1 MLYVLHRLSLFSTR
15 WQTLSYVFNPIFYVE
30 MKPFFFFI
38 CFGFAISLSDSLL
51 FLLFSVSCI
60 YIYIYIYI
68 YLVIYIYIYIYLVY
82 IYIYI
87 PAGIYL
93 LKVNNTIDHRNTRTK
108 CEICSKLTMKI
119 PERRHGVFLVSLLL
133 TLNM

>member
-1 MLYVLHRLSLFSTR
+1 MLYVLHRLSLFNTR
-15 WQTLSYVFNPIFYVE
+15 WQNLSYVFNAIFYVE

-38 CFGFAISLSDSLL
+38 CFGFAISLSLILCYFCFSLSL
-51 FLLFSVSCI
+51 V
-60 YIYIYIYI
+60 YIYISCDIYI
-68 YLVIYIYIYIYLVY
+68 FCV
-82 IYIYI
+82 YIYI

-108 CEICSKLTMKI
+108 CEIYSKLTMKR